1 MHKLRI
7 FNLVK
12 KIHTVA
18 PAKGLLL
25 LLASLVLSACGDNDA
40 RVDAESSS
48 PYILIFAGDK
58 DGEDSD
64 FLAMIDVD
72 PESDTRGEAIL
83 STPINHRSSMPHHME
98 YVPPPDGEPIFL
110 NAHHVEESL
119 IVDASIAGGIKIKST
134 FSPPAPLRFPH
145 DYTRTPNG
153 TRLVGFLRSQG
164 PSPDPDEQTSPGNH
178 GGIAEY
184 SVDGELLRTASA
196 AVAGLDKPVRPYA
209 FAILPEQDRFIV
221 TSAPMME
228 KSWAEVVQIFRYSD
242 FSLLHTIA
250 LPVGQFPDGTTIAND
265 PAAGFGPRVL
275 DDGSVF
281 LNSYSCAFYHL
292 TQIASDAPQINVVH
306 ALKTKPSAHRNAIP
320 GACGIPF
327 RIGRYWIQPAGDLNA
342 VVVLDILDPKSP
354 KEVFRLATP
363 KDFNPHWLAKDPLAD
378 RLILGAELGGE
389 QGFFILQFDRGT
401 GSLSFDKSFRGAKKS
416 RFFSKKRDGYISLEK
431 KAWPHGKTGYAWG
444 HAALFLNE

>member
-1 MHKLRI
+1 MRT
-7 FNLVK
+7 FPNSNLVR
-12 KIHTVA
+12 KIRAVPSRCLPLWLVGA
-18 PAKGLLL
+18 
-25 LLASLVLSACGDNDA
+25 LLAACGGPNA
-40 RVDAESSS
+40 GVDASEDTS

-58 DGEDSD
+58 DGKDSD

-72 PESDTRGEAIL
+72 PESDTRGEAII

-98 YVPPPDGEPIFL
+98 YVPPPNGEPIFL
-110 NAHHVEESL
+110 NAHHPEQSFV
-119 IVDASIAGGIKIKST
+119 VHASVSNGINIEAS
-134 FSPPAPLRFPH
+134 FSPPASLRFPH
-145 DYTRTPNG
+145 DYTRTPTG
-153 TRLVGFLRSQG
+153 TRLVGFLRG
-164 PSPDPDEQTSPGNH
+164 VGKSPDPEEKLTPGNH

-184 SVDGELLRTASA
+184 SVDGELLRSVSA
-196 AVAGLDKPVRPYA
+196 AVPGLTKAVRPYA
-209 FAILPEQDRFIV
+209 FALLPDQDRFIV

-228 KSWAEVVQIFRYSD
+228 KSWAEVVQIYRYSD
-242 FSLLHTIA
+242 FKLLHTIP
-250 LPVGQFPDGTTIAND
+250 LPIGEFPDGTAIKND

-292 TQIASDAPQINVVH
+292 THIASDAPQLNVVH
-306 ALKTKPSAHRNAIP
+306 GLKTKPSAHRNAIP

-327 RIGRYWIQPAGDLNA
+327 RIGQYWIQPAGELNA

-389 QGFFILQFDRGT
+389 QGFFILRFDRKT

-431 KAWPHGKTGYAWG
+431 KEWPHGSTGYAWG